1 MQSTR
6 IFCNVVQ
13 HIKRADSG
21 CLIGILQQIFL
32 CSCLALVVVK
42 QIRMLQEDEIHK
54 TAVHME
60 LTSLVVYQT
69 EALIARQVY
78 AMTTDEARA
87 VTQAA
92 VHSTV
97 SDCNITAVK
106 GKNSG
111 ENVNRA
117 FNHMKLIA
125 DSARRW
131 YDQYKD
137 FKTVGNYV
145 DATETYTPKQTITT
159 TQVYNVSKKT
169 WENYNQRRTYRE
181 L

>member
-1 MQSTR
+1 M
-6 IFCNVVQ
+6 
-13 HIKRADSG
+13 
-21 CLIGILQQIFL
+21 
-32 CSCLALVVVK
+32 
-42 QIRMLQEDEIHK
+42 
-54 TAVHME
+54 
-60 LTSLVVYQT
+60 
-69 EALIARQVY
+69 IAGQVY

-145 DATETYTPKQTITT
+145 DATAAYTPKQTIT
-159 TQVYNVSKKT
+159 TQVYNVSKKHGKT
-169 WENYNQRRTYRE
+169 TTETNLQRVIRIHLVMQHSGLFILRPGYVISF
-181 L
+181 